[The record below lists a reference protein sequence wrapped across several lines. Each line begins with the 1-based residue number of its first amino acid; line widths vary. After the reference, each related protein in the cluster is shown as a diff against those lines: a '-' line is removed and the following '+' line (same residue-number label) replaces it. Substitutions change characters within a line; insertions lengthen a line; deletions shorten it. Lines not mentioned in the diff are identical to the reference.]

1 MIDTP
6 GRILC
11 SIHPAVDYKHAWGCP
26 DCIVEM
32 RAQIDPVKVK
42 KDLAA
47 AAKGKP
53 TAAKPAAKQQPRKTP
68 TKKGTTK

>member
-1 MIDTP
+1 MTARD
-6 GRILC
+6 
-11 SIHPAVDYKHAWGCP
+11 
-26 DCIVEM
+26 
-32 RAQIDPVKVK
+32 RAARVSVRTIDPVKVK